1 MKSELK
7 PNVVGID
14 IGGTNSVFG
23 IVDAQGNVLA
33 SNSIKTQAYPVL
45 EEYINALGN
54 GILDLIAKN
63 GGIEK
68 IKGIGVGAPNA
79 NYYTGNIEHAANL
92 PWKGIVPFAKLL
104 SEKVGVPVTL
114 TNDANAAA
122 IGEMKYGAARGMR
135 DFIMITLGTGV
146 GSGVVANGQL
156 IYGHDGNAGELGHVI
171 VRRDGRTCGC
181 GNKGCL
187 ETYTSATGVA
197 RTAREMLQN
206 RAGED
211 SLLRKIDLDKI
222 TSKDVF
228 DAAMAGDA
236 IAKDIFAFTGQI
248 LGEALADFVK
258 FSSPE
263 AFVLFGGL
271 AKAGDLLLN
280 PLKKAMDDNL
290 MAVFKGKVKV
300 LFSEMKDADAA
311 AGLQLQFCAGRHLL
325 RDGSRRHL

>member
-211 SLLRKIDLDKI
+211 SFLRKIDLDKI

-311 AGLQLQFCAGRHLL
+311 VLGASALAW
-325 RDGSRRHL
+325 D